1 MITAKIQTTSGKTLE
16 ATRDLKDIYDDVNA
30 WNVLVAIWDYLIPSA
45 SIVLITIVAKE
56 EDLWEK
62 IHKEIEENEEKAEEN
77 E

>member
-62 IHKEIEENEEKAEEN
+62 IHKEIEENEEKVEEN

>member
-16 ATRDLKDIYDDVNA
+16 ATRNLQEIYNDVNA
-30 WNVLVAIWDYLIPSA
+30 WNVLVAIWDYVIPSE
-45 SIVLITIVAKE
+45 SIVLITIIAKE

-62 IHKEIEENEEKAEEN
+62 VYKKIEENEEKVEEN

>member
-16 ATRDLKDIYDDVNA
+16 ATRDLRDICADVNA
-30 WNVLVAIWDYLIPSA
+30 WNVLVGIWDYVIPSA
-45 SIVLITIVAKE
+45 SIALITIVAKE

-62 IHKEIEENEEKAEEN
+62 IHIESEENEEKTEEN